1 MLAFLIIIGGIA
13 GAAGF
18 GINGILPGGLLGYLL
33 ARSIKAEKTIRE
45 LQTALKQVNGNLAT
59 LSVHHTKSNESQ
71 APTGQD
77 TPAPVQPDKR
87 VETLVN
93 TTATTPALKPSLTAT
108 KSSRPHVEPPSPVKE
123 DAWVATR
130 TAYPAAEDPV
140 WLRAIKSY
148 FTGGNT
154 LVRVGVIIL
163 FIGIAFLAKYAAE
176 RGIIPIEFRM
186 AGIALTGLALMVVGW
201 RLRHNRLGY
210 AVALQGGGI
219 GITYLTIFAS
229 FRLYHL
235 LPPTMVFSLMLLVCM
250 LSAALAVLLNA
261 RSLAILGFSFGFL
274 APVLT
279 STGGGSHVALFSY
292 YTLLN
297 FGILAIAWYRSWRPL
312 NLIGFFFT
320 FVIGSIWGAK
330 NYQPELFQSTEPF
343 LVGFFLFYIALS
355 VLYAIRQPVNLRGY
369 VDGTLVFGTPI
380 VVFGLQY
387 TLVHTMEYG
396 LAYSALALFSF
407 YVLLAYGL
415 FKFVAGYNN
424 NDGLRLLC
432 ISFLSIGVVFGTV
445 AIPLALDDR
454 WTAAAWALEGAA
466 LVYVGVQQRRDLPY
480 FTGLL
485 LQFAAAWF
493 VLWELG
499 RATHSNHWP
508 LLNGVYLNGL
518 LMAVAGLSSAFFSY
532 RYCAN
537 IKRYIKGTDVAMLGW
552 GIGWWL
558 FIGVYEIYRHAS
570 RTEFMAWLL
579 ILGVATVVCAHTI
592 GQRLMWGPFKQL
604 DRALIL
610 FMLLA
615 LVGSIDTLSH
625 PFDQGTWIAWVIA
638 YVTFYILLKRDDQST
653 LSQLQQFL
661 HGAGIWLATTVVT
674 WEAFWWVEQWLPRP
688 SVWGFTV
695 WVLIPSMVFTAI
707 HRLTKS
713 TRWPFKPHAALY
725 IGFVSIPI
733 VAFTAIAVVAGNL
746 SQTGNPAP
754 LPYVPLLNPLDITDI
769 LAIILILSWWV
780 KIQPARNSVL
790 PYLETKVFYSGIGI
804 ITFILINSALVKT
817 IHHWYHVPLTFASM
831 MRSDL
836 AQTSLTL
843 LWSIIAMMGMI
854 IASRRGW
861 RQAWLIG
868 GSLLSVVV
876 VKLFL
881 VDLANVGTVERIVS
895 FIFVGGLMLVIGYFT
910 PLPPKAQVQRN
921 A

>member
-1 MLAFLIIIGGIA
+1 
-13 GAAGF
+13 
-18 GINGILPGGLLGYLL
+18 
-33 ARSIKAEKTIRE
+33 
-45 LQTALKQVNGNLAT
+45 
-59 LSVHHTKSNESQ
+59 
-71 APTGQD
+71 
-77 TPAPVQPDKR
+77 
-87 VETLVN
+87 
-93 TTATTPALKPSLTAT
+93 
-108 KSSRPHVEPPSPVKE
+108 
-123 DAWVATR
+123 
-130 TAYPAAEDPV
+130 
-140 WLRAIKSY
+140 
-148 FTGGNT
+148 
-154 LVRVGVIIL
+154 
-163 FIGIAFLAKYAAE
+163 
-176 RGIIPIEFRM
+176 
-186 AGIALTGLALMVVGW
+186 
-201 RLRHNRLGY
+201 
-210 AVALQGGGI
+210 
-219 GITYLTIFAS
+219 
-229 FRLYHL
+229 
-235 LPPTMVFSLMLLVCM
+235 
-250 LSAALAVLLNA
+250 
-261 RSLAILGFSFGFL
+261 LAILGFSSGFL

-343 LVGFFLFYIALS
+343 LAGFFLFYAALS

-380 VVFGLQY
+380 IVFGLQY
-387 TLVHTMEYG
+387 TLVRNMEYG
-396 LAYSALALFSF
+396 LAYSALTLFSF

-415 FKFVAGYNN
+415 FKFVAGYNK
-424 NDGLRLLC
+424 NDGLRVLC

-466 LVYVGVQQRRDLPY
+466 LTYVGVQQRRDLPY

-493 VLWELG
+493 VLWELS
-499 RATHSNHWP
+499 RAIHTGHWP

-532 RYCAN
+532 RYHAN
-537 IKRYIKGTDVAMLGW
+537 IKRYIKETDLIMLGW
-552 GIGWWL
+552 GVGWWL
-558 FIGVYEIYRHAS
+558 FSGGYEIYHHAS
-570 RTEFMAWLL
+570 RAQFMAWLL
-579 ILGVATVVCAHTI
+579 ILGVVTVVCAHII
-592 GQRLMWGPFKQL
+592 GQRLTWKPFKQL

-615 LVGSIDTLSH
+615 LVGSIDTSAH
-625 PFDQGTWIAWVIA
+625 PFDQGTWIAWLIA

-653 LSQLQQFL
+653 LSQLQRFL
-661 HGAGIWLATTVVT
+661 HGAGIWAATALFT
-674 WEAFWWVEQWLPRP
+674 WECYWWVEQWLPRP

-695 WVLIPSMVFTAI
+695 WILIPSAVFTAI

-713 TRWPFKPHAALY
+713 RRWPFQPHAALY
-725 IGFVSIPI
+725 TGYVSIPI
-733 VAFTAIAVVAGNL
+733 VAFTAIAVLAGCL
-746 SQTGNPAP
+746 SQPGNPAP
-754 LPYVPLLNPLDITDI
+754 LPYVPLLNPLDVTNI
-769 LAIILILSWWV
+769 LAILLILTWWM
-780 KIQPARNSVL
+780 KIQPVRSSAL
-790 PYLETKVFYSGIGI
+790 PYVETKQFYTGIGI
-804 ITFILINSALVKT
+804 ISFILVNSGLVRT
-817 IHHWYHVPLTFASM
+817 IHHWYDVPLTFVSM
-831 MRSDL
+831 MGSDL

-843 LWSIIAMMGMI
+843 LWSIIAMAGMI

-868 GSLLSVVV
+868 GGLLSVVV

-881 VDLANVGTVERIVS
+881 IDLANVGTVERIVS

-910 PLPPKAQVQRN
+910 PLPPKAQEQRN